1 MQVKL
6 NKIFEVE
13 KAGISRK
20 WKVIEHPYFP
30 DNLTLVRDYFDMK
43 NGTSEKDYTHMCG
56 PVTLENAYEEAFK
69 LS

>member
-13 KAGISRK
+13 KAGTVRK
-20 WKVIEHPYFP
+20 WKVIAHPYFP
-30 DNLTLVRDYFDMK
+30 DDLTLVRDYFGMK
-43 NGTSEKDYTHMCG
+43 NGVSEKDYSHICG

>member
-13 KAGISRK
+13 KAGMSRK

-30 DNLTLVRDYFDMK
+30 DFTLVRGYAGMK
-43 NGTSEKDYTHMCG
+43 NGVSEKDYNHMCG
-56 PVTLENAYEEAFK
+56 PVTLENAYAEAFK

>member
-1 MQVKL
+1 MKIEL

-13 KAGISRK
+13 KAGASRK

-30 DNLTLVRDYFDMK
+30 DNLTLVRDYFGMK
-43 NGTSEKDYTHMCG
+43 NGVYEKDYAHMCG
-56 PVTLENAYEEAFK
+56 PVTLENAYDEAFK

>member
-6 NKIFEVE
+6 NRIFWVE
-13 KAGISRK
+13 KAGMHWK

-30 DNLTLVRDYFDMK
+30 DFTLVRDYPGMK
-43 NGTSEKDYTHMCG
+43 NGVSEKDYIHMCG
-56 PVTLENAYEEAFK
+56 PVTLENAYSEAFK

>member
-13 KAGISRK
+13 KAGMFRK

-30 DNLTLVRDYFDMK
+30 DFTLIRDYAGMK
-43 NGTSEKDYTHMCG
+43 NGVSEKDYNHMCG
-56 PVTLENAYEEAFK
+56 PVTLENAYDEAFK